1 MSEFS
6 AAAAVPASGEPIAP
20 LKSGLSRGALAWILQ
35 QGARD
40 PYVILITIYIFS
52 PYFSRVLV
60 GDPVKGQALVANIS
74 TIYGLLTAAT
84 APLLGAMIEQ
94 YGPRKPMLGLVAGV
108 MVPALIALWWAM
120 PAGGLPLMVT
130 SALLIVLGVVY
141 NLGDVL
147 SNSLLSRAAGAVPG
161 RAALISG
168 LGYAV
173 ANGLSVALL
182 VFMLWGMVLP
192 GQVDWPGVPHAPLF
206 GLDPAKNEPSRIS
219 GPLSAAVLLLG
230 AIPFFLWTPDVAR
243 TGRSWMASLRAGIA
257 MLREIF
263 ANLQGHRDIAVYL
276 GGRMLYC
283 DGMTALLI
291 FGGLLAA
298 GLMKWGALEMLAY
311 GISLSVFAV
320 LGGLIAP
327 WFDRVL
333 GPRKAVQLEIAGSL
347 LVLIGTLGMGREKI
361 LYFWSYDPGGP
372 CAALER
378 PAVPH
383 RAGADLSGP
392 GPDDRGVRHR
402 PVRVQPHPADPPVPA
417 RQDRRLLR
425 PVRPVG
431 HGHRLAGLAAGR
443 PGHGDLSRA
452 RSAGFL
458 PIAALLLAG
467 FCVLFLVKGGD
478 RRAGWPRHQGPLPL
492 VRR

>member
-20 LKSGLSRGALAWILQ
+20 PKSGLSRGALAWILQ

-206 GLDPAKNEPSRIS
+206 GLDPAKNEPSRIA
-219 GPLSAAVLLLG
+219 GPLAAAVLLLG

-257 MLREIF
+257 MLRETF
-263 ANLQGHRDIAVYL
+263 ANLQGHKDIATYL

-291 FGGLLAA
+291 FGGLFAA

-333 GPRKAVQLEIAGSL
+333 GPRKAVQLEIAGAL
-347 LVLIGTLGMGREKI
+347 IMLIGTLGMGRERI
-361 LYFWSYDPGGP
+361 LFFWSYDPTAHAPLWNGP
-372 CAALER
+372 LFRTLPELIYLGLGLMIAVFVTAQYASSRTLLIRLCPPDKTAAFFGLY
-378 PAVPH
+378 A
-383 RAGADLSGP
+383 LSGTATAWL
-392 GPDDRGVRHR
+392 GS
-402 PVRVQPHPADPPVPA
+402 
-417 RQDRRLLR
+417 LL
-425 PVRPVG
+425 VA
-431 HGHRLAGLAAGR
+431 LATAIFQ
-443 PGHGDLSRA
+443 SQV
-452 RSAGFL
+452 AGFL

-467 FCVLFLVKGGD
+467 FCVLFLVKGGE
-478 RRAGWPRHQGPLPL
+478 RET
-492 VRR
+492 